1 MTGPREPAPLA
12 PPEDDPPERDSGP
25 IVVIVDAPPA
35 DPEATPLPPAIPYHV
50 ADPTSWSIE
59 RLLRPDTGEP
69 AAVDD
74 ETTIPEHL
82 RSSRFAITP
91 PEGEDIATTPHTA
104 LPTTEPT
111 DPGADE
117 PTTEDTEG
125 EATRPHVRFGDKKRS
140 SRD

>member
-12 PPEDDPPERDSGP
+12 PPEDDPPERDSGS
-25 IVVIVDAPPA
+25 IAVIVDAPPP

-59 RLLRPDTGEP
+59 RLLRADTGEP
-69 AAVDD
+69 PAVDD

-91 PEGEDIATTPHTA
+91 PEGEDLATTPHTA
-104 LPTTEPT
+104 LPPVEPT
-111 DPGADE
+111 DPGAEAETNVADDPE
-117 PTTEDTEG
+117 A
-125 EATRPHVRFGDKKRS
+125 EATRPHVRFGDKQR
-140 SRD
+140 